1 MEIRIAVCD
10 SDEEVSRDI
19 RSMILAE
26 HPSVVVRIFS
36 SAGELLGAEE
46 HFHIYFLDIMGI
58 GGMEIARALRRK
70 EESMD
75 VRSIIIFVTGFSEHM
90 EAAFD
95 VGAFHYLLKPVD
107 TEKFR
112 HVLRRA
118 LEEIHALN
126 GEEKYILISIAGS
139 KDAQKCTRKIL
150 MKDIIYVE
158 SNNKKVTLH
167 SVGGIY
173 EVQGTMKEFEDLLGG
188 NFYRCHR
195 YYLINF
201 AKVSAY
207 SQNDI
212 LMENG
217 DRIMIAY
224 RKYPAF
230 IKAYLSYARGG
241 GAVNV

>member
-19 RSMILAE
+19 RSMILREEPFAT
-26 HPSVVVRIFS
+26 VRIFS
-36 SAGELLGAEE
+36 SAEELLGVEE
-46 HFHIYFLDIMGI
+46 HFHIYFLDIRGV
-58 GGMEIARALRRK
+58 GGMEIAHALRRK
-70 EESMD
+70 QEGMGS
-75 VRSIIIFVTGFSEHM
+75 RSIIIFVTGFSEHM
-90 EAAFD
+90 EEAFD
-95 VGAFHYLLKPVD
+95 VGAFHYLLKPID

-112 HVLRRA
+112 HVLHRA

-126 GEEKYILISIAGS
+126 GEEKYILINIAGS

-150 MKDIIYVE
+150 IKDIIYVE
-158 SNNKKVTLH
+158 SNNKRVTLH
-167 SVGGIY
+167 SVNGTY
-173 EVQGTMKEFEDLLGG
+173 EVQGSMKEFEDLLGE

-207 SQNDI
+207 NQNDI
-212 LMENG
+212 VMENG

-230 IKAYLSYARGG
+230 VKAYLSYARGG
-241 GAVNV
+241 GVVNV